1 LHHLDLEQWLE
12 WTPLMDQWLLLGFVC
27 FSVLVF
33 AIIKRQQ
40 QRAAINTPSPPA
52 TPTFEALNTYEQAF
66 LLRLQQALPTE
77 SILVQGKRFLIQ
89 NHAQQTQLIFI
100 FRQEKPLGRDYR
112 AEDEVTIV
120 IYKGTG
126 SIDEI
131 QEDWLKYRKL

>member
-1 LHHLDLEQWLE
+1 
-12 WTPLMDQWLLLGFVC
+12 MDQWLLLGFVC

-33 AIIKRQQ
+33 AIIKRQQQ

-120 IYKGTG
+120 I
-126 SIDEI
+126 
-131 QEDWLKYRKL
+131 